1 MNHYAITANQ
11 INKRYGQKTALHDF
25 SLHLPANQVIGIL
38 GANGA
43 GKSTFFRMAA
53 GFIKPDNGSLN
64 VLGRQAGWMTNKQI
78 AYLPDRA
85 RWFEEHTVKQ
95 ALNWA
100 EQLLSGFNRN
110 RAEELV
116 DFMKLNMDMR
126 AKGMSKGQEA
136 RLMLS
141 ICLAREVPLII
152 LDEPFSG
159 IDLLSRERIISAI
172 IENISDQEQTIV
184 LSTHDIHESES
195 LFNYVVFMD
204 EGHVLLESDVEQLRA
219 ERGSMETVYRQLYR

>member
-1 MNHYAITANQ
+1 
-11 INKRYGQKTALHDF
+11 
-25 SLHLPANQVIGIL
+25 
-38 GANGA
+38 
-43 GKSTFFRMAA
+43 
-53 GFIKPDNGSLN
+53 
-64 VLGRQAGWMTNKQI
+64 
-78 AYLPDRA
+78 
-85 RWFEEHTVKQ
+85 
-95 ALNWA
+95 
-100 EQLLSGFNRN
+100 
-110 RAEELV
+110 
-116 DFMKLNMDMR
+116 
-126 AKGMSKGQEA
+126 
-136 RLMLS
+136 MLS

>member
-1 MNHYAITANQ
+1 MC
-11 INKRYGQKTALHDF
+11 
-25 SLHLPANQVIGIL
+25 
-38 GANGA
+38 
-43 GKSTFFRMAA
+43 
-53 GFIKPDNGSLN
+53 
-64 VLGRQAGWMTNKQI
+64 
-78 AYLPDRA
+78 
-85 RWFEEHTVKQ
+85 
-95 ALNWA
+95 WA

-116 DFMKLNMDMR
+116 DFMKLDMDMR